1 MITERQ
7 KDVGIIRLNRPEK
20 LNALTLD
27 DIHQM
32 SAVLEEWA
40 ADETISWVLLEG
52 EGRAFCAGGDV
63 VALYRYSMET
73 GQFPD
78 PFFRDEFALDRQVH
92 HFPKPVVSLYKGVTM
107 GGGVGLTVNA
117 DLRIT
122 DETLVWAMPETRLGF
137 MPDVAMGWYLSQLP
151 QADGL
156 YLSLLGGQLD
166 WQDALYY
173 GFADLGI
180 KSQDRAAVRS
190 ALLAVE
196 AEGLDYDGLVEQLQA
211 AVAPYRQVP
220 GVGPYRR
227 EIAPQA
233 ARYFKADHLG
243 VLMEGLQASHEPF
256 ATEALAGL
264 LSRSPLAVAM
274 TFLKYFYGKKW
285 TRDETFAV
293 DLHLLAYLW
302 EKEEPLEAIRAAMVD
317 KNYRPSYWRTSFGDL
332 DWPGLH
338 ALFSAMPVE
347 G

>member
-7 KDVGIIRLNRPEK
+7 NGVGIIRLNRPEK

-40 ADETISWVLLEG
+40 ADEAISWVLLEG

-180 KSQDRAAVRS
+180 QSEDRAAVRS

-196 AEGLDYDGLVEQLQA
+196 VEGLDYDGLVEQLQA

-220 GVGPYRR
+220 GVGALSTGNSASGGPLFQGR
-227 EIAPQA
+227 P
-233 ARYFKADHLG
+233 LG
-243 VLMEGLQASHEPF
+243 GLDGRP
-256 ATEALAGL
+256 AGL
-264 LSRSPLAVAM
+264 PRTFCDRGLGWLAVAEPSGGGDD
-274 TFLKYFYGKKW
+274 LPQILLRQK
-285 TRDETFAV
+285 V
-293 DLHLLAYLW
+293 DA
-302 EKEEPLEAIRAAMVD
+302 R
-317 KNYRPSYWRTSFGDL
+317 
-332 DWPGLH
+332 
-338 ALFSAMPVE
+338 
-347 G
+347 